1 MRQSML
7 WTFISMS
14 ICVLL
19 FFMGTVQF
27 EGMQSATFQMIGFG
41 GMVFAL
47 LYGLLLSQH
56 ASGKEQENQEE

>member
-1 MRQSML
+1 MKQSMV

-27 EGMQSATFQMIGFG
+27 EGIQSTTFQMIGFG

-47 LYGLLLSQH
+47 LYGLLLSQQVDQKD
-56 ASGKEQENQEE
+56 KEKQNE